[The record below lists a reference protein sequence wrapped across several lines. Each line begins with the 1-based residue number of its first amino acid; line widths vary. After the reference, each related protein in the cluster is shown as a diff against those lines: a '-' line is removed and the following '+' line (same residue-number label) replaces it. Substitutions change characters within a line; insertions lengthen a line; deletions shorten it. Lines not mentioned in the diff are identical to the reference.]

1 MTSFHYCTERS
12 LRETVIRAIG
22 RGKIVKV
29 CKVDR
34 GHPDGPEIHKI
45 TDTGIIIIE
54 NAYTHKLVT
63 KLIARPGQLRR
74 YFKNGHVPYYLF
86 KQAKEHQ
93 QKGYNSF

>member
-1 MTSFHYCTERS
+1 MTSTHYSKHRS
-12 LRETVIRAIG
+12 LRETVIRTIG
-22 RGKIVKV
+22 RGHIVKV

-54 NAYTHKLVT
+54 NAITHKLVT

-74 YFKNGHVPYYLF
+74 YYGNRVPYYLL
-86 KQAKEHQ
+86 KKAKEHQ
-93 QKGYNSF
+93 RKGYNAF